1 MGSINETTQPSDSIL
16 PPNPCVRNCCL
27 NERDICLGCGR
38 TLQEIFALD
47 AIFRGR
53 KRRKFYGYASSE
65 RGKKNTSRI

>member
-38 TLQEIFALD
+38 TLQEILHWTQYSAVEKAQVL
-47 AIFRGR
+47 RLCQQR
-53 KRRKFYGYASSE
+53 KR
-65 RGKKNTSRI
+65 